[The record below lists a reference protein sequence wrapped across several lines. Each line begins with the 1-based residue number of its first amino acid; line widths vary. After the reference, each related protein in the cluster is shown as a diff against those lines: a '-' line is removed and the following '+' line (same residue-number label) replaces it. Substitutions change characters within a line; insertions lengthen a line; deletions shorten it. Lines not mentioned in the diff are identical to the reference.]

1 MFYQEYQ
8 LGGTFRPANELDTYC
23 RLEGLEPLY
32 IRSIL
37 EKERMRKLVAYISG
51 TRRKRVDEELRA
63 CATEELISTKC

>member
-37 EKERMRKLVAYISG
+37 EKERTSKLVT
-51 TRRKRVDEELRA
+51 TRIKRVDEDNEECTRGEL
-63 CATEELISTKC
+63 LLKKS

>member
-8 LGGTFRPANELDTYC
+8 LAKALRPANELDTYC

-37 EKERMRKLVAYISG
+37 EKERVQKLIACLSG
-51 TRRKRVDEELRA
+51 TRRRRVEEKDSECTA
-63 CATEELISTKC
+63 GELLLKKS